1 MKDLLFYRTVVS
13 IGLLLVVALIAI
25 FAVRRELR

>member
-13 IGLLLVVALIAI
+13 IGLLLVVALIAL